1 MALVTAIKVMNVYES
16 AKILTNVQMFRDC
29 APHHWNVPHNEHPTD
44 EGHSPEAFG
53 QAYKYLS
60 LSVWPLLMFF
70 ELKIP
75 NILK

>member
-1 MALVTAIKVMNVYES
+1 MNVYES
-16 AKILTNVQMFRDC
+16 AKILTNVQLFQDC
-29 APHHWNVPHNEHPTD
+29 ALHHWNVPHNEHSTD
-44 EGHSPEAFG
+44 EGHSPDVSG